1 MSISFYI
8 VALLL
13 VGSIIYNIRFA
24 LIILKVQDSI
34 EESLDVLDE
43 RYASIS
49 QILGRPLFYDS
60 PEIRQVLQ
68 DIEQSRDAILYI
80 ANTMSRIEE
89 VDESEPE
96 EN

>member
-1 MSISFYI
+1 MAASIF
-8 VALLL
+8 
-13 VGSIIYNIRFA
+13 YNIRFA

-68 DIEQSRDAILYI
+68 DIEQSRGAILYI

-89 VDESEPE
+89 VDESGSE